1 MVVDLDYLGDDIVD
15 RAREYIEMVDL
26 ELMGLT
32 LKNGTRQETF
42 NMVASLQLKNAMNRS
57 IVPGGSPRTCSRSP
71 IGALKPKGG
80 GIGNSSAFTPVITNT
95 LTDVPIIIVNQNNR
109 TLL

>member
-42 NMVASLQLKNAMNRS
+42 NMVASLQLKNAMNTLNYNIKKS
-57 IVPGGSPRTCSRSP
+57 N
-71 IGALKPKGG
+71 K
-80 GIGNSSAFTPVITNT
+80 ITNIHSFVMIIFTAILIALT
-95 LTDVPIIIVNQNNR
+95 LVIVWKG
-109 TLL
+109 L